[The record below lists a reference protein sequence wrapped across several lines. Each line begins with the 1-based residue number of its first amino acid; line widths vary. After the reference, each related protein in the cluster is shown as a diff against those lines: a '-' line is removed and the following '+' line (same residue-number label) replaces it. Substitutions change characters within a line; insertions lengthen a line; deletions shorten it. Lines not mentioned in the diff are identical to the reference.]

1 MILDLE
7 AGDRWQAIDELI
19 NNLVATGSIKPEHR
33 DAIADVVKKRESSM
47 STGIGFGIGLPHAS
61 TDLVSE
67 VVVALGRSKEGI
79 NFNALD
85 KQPVHFVALFLVPAG
100 QFQKHIHTLANIAK
114 LLHKE
119 GFQQDLKK
127 ATDETAVR
135 KVFAEYGSIQIP
147 QSIPP
152 VLPHK
157 QIELKLQAAVRA
169 VLPEADTAMV
179 LVRPCPDPKFGDY
192 QSNALMS
199 LARARKM
206 NPRQL
211 ATDVVA
217 KLDVADWCEQVEIA
231 GAGFLNF
238 RLKPSVLAQTL
249 EAAARG
255 EHLFFEKCGRDASS
269 QSVAATP
276 SSRDKQPS
284 PSRTATGASQPRT
297 VVIDFSSPNVAKPMH
312 VGHIRSTILGDCLAR
327 TLRLLGHRVIT
338 DNHIGD
344 WGTQFGKLL
353 VGWKKH
359 LDPAALKADPI
370 AEMERLYKLVN
381 AAGEA
386 DEKVLEEARQELVKL
401 QGGDAEN
408 LRIWH
413 EMIALSQKQFDTI
426 YARLGVKFD
435 HALGESFYNP
445 RLKPLV
451 DELLAK
457 DLARE
462 SEGAIAIFFDDIPQL
477 KERPALI
484 RKNDGGFNY
493 ATTDLAT
500 LAYRL
505 ETWQPD
511 EIIYVTDGRQQLH
524 FQQVFT
530 AFRKWQER
538 RSPTRHDS
546 NQNFQRA
553 GSETGVPKLAH
564 VWFGSILG
572 EDGKPFKTRSGET
585 VKLADLLDEAEE
597 RALKIVS
604 EKNPDLPEAHRR
616 EIARVVGLGAVKY
629 ADLLPN
635 RQSDYVFSWDKMLAL
650 QGNTAPYLQYAYTR
664 IQSIFRKSETSN
676 IQHPTSNIQLAAAEE
691 IALAKHLLNFG
702 LSLEAVAEEYRPNFL
717 CNYLYELAGKFT
729 SFYENCPVL
738 KADDATRVSRLALC
752 NLTARVLKQGLETL
766 GIETVEQM

>member
-1 MILDLE
+1 
-7 AGDRWQAIDELI
+7 
-19 NNLVATGSIKPEHR
+19 
-33 DAIADVVKKRESSM
+33 
-47 STGIGFGIGLPHAS
+47 
-61 TDLVSE
+61 
-67 VVVALGRSKEGI
+67 
-79 NFNALD
+79 
-85 KQPVHFVALFLVPAG
+85 
-100 QFQKHIHTLANIAK
+100 
-114 LLHKE
+114 
-119 GFQQDLKK
+119 
-127 ATDETAVR
+127 
-135 KVFAEYGSIQIP
+135 
-147 QSIPP
+147 

-157 QIELKLQAAVRA
+157 QIELKLQAAVRM
-169 VLPEADTAMV
+169 VLPDADPAAV

-199 LARARKM
+199 LAKARKM

-211 ATDVVA
+211 ATNVLA
-217 KLDVADWCEQVEIA
+217 KLDVGDWCEKVEIA

-238 RLKPSVLAQTL
+238 RLKSTALTGAL
-249 EAAARG
+249 LAAARG
-255 EHLFFEKCGRDASS
+255 EHLFF
-269 QSVAATP
+269 
-276 SSRDKQPS
+276 DKSTNP
-284 PSRTATGASQPRT
+284 RTA
-297 VVIDFSSPNVAKPMH
+297 VIDFSSPNVAKPMH
-312 VGHIRSTILGDCLAR
+312 VGHIRSTILGDSLAR
-327 TLRLLGHRVIT
+327 TLRRLGHRVIT

-401 QGGDAEN
+401 QGGDEEN

-435 HALGESFYNP
+435 HAFGESFYNP

-451 DELLAK
+451 DELVARGI
-457 DLARE
+457 ARE
-462 SEGAIAIFFDDIPQL
+462 SEGAMAIFFDAPPQL
-477 KERPALI
+477 KEQPALI
-484 RKNDGGFNY
+484 RKSDGGFNY
-493 ATTDLAT
+493 TTTDLAT

-505 ETWQPD
+505 ETWRPD

-530 AFRKWQER
+530 AFRRWQTVLSEGR
-538 RSPTRHDS
+538 VTRAPDS
-546 NQNFQRA
+546 SSDKNL
-553 GSETGVPKLAH
+553 GLSELAPPKNDVKLAH

-585 VKLADLLDEAEE
+585 VKLADLLDEAED
-597 RALKIVS
+597 RAFKIVS
-604 EKNPDLPEAHRR
+604 DKNPDLPEAQRR

-650 QGNTAPYLQYAYTR
+650 QGNTAPYLQYAHTR
-664 IQSIFRKSETSN
+664 IRSIFRKVTETSN
-676 IQHPTSNIQLAAAEE
+676 IEYRTSNIELVAPEE
-691 IALAKHLLNFG
+691 FALAKHLLNFG
-702 LSLEAVAEEYRPNFL
+702 LTLEAVAEEYRPNFL

-738 KADDATRVSRLALC
+738 KADDAASRDSRLALC
-752 NLTARVLKQGLETL
+752 DLTARVLKQGLETL